1 MTDRRVHTITV
12 DGEMLVFSA
21 GMPIPDDEVL
31 EIVRKYDRVV
41 IEWMTREEF
50 HDALEGT
57 DE

>member
-1 MTDRRVHTITV
+1 MTDRRVHTITA

-31 EIVRKYDRVV
+31 EIVREYDRVV

-50 HDALEGT
+50 HKEMETAD
-57 DE
+57 D